1 MFYLYKKLYFFVI
14 VMDVILVLSIQK
26 LVQLRMLLVFLN
38 LILIFLCNNT
48 KKSCNHKLKI

>member
-26 LVQLRMLLVFLN
+26 LVQLQMLLVFLN

-48 KKSCNHKLKI
+48 KKVVIIS